1 MQTLREVIQWVWEH
15 IFISKHV
22 CIHLSKHTWVIVFY
36 KHCLG
41 ENRIRNKVFVSCC
54 TLCLWTLN
62 WCWEFFFFPLSNHIF
77 NGYLLV
83 WGYLGRKSLCT
94 CAHSHF
100 IPSWKL
106 SQSSFNI
113 ILRLEQLWFM
123 VSFTFVQHRLHLSL
137 CFMGYRWGDSV
148 EMSLSTLWFGNTRD
162 YCQWHWAGGILS
174 VFSFLQT
181 LENVLTEFRKK
192 CFKQVNNSFWQC

>member
-15 IFISKHV
+15 MFISKHV

-62 WCWEFFFFPLSNHIF
+62 WCWEFFFPLSMAIYWFGATLGSNHCVPVHTAI
-77 NGYLLV
+77 LLPAGSYRRAV
-83 WGYLGRKSLCT
+83 STFYSILSSSGLWFHSL
-94 CAHSHF
+94 
-100 IPSWKL
+100 L
-106 SQSSFNI
+106 FNI
-113 ILRLEQLWFM
+113 VCIFPC
-123 VSFTFVQHRLHLSL
+123 VSL
-137 CFMGYRWGDSV
+137 GYRWGDSV
-148 EMSLSTLWFGNTRD
+148 EMSLSSLWFGNTSD

-174 VFSFLQT
+174 VFSFLRT
-181 LENVLTEFRKK
+181 LENVLTELKKK